1 MKDVKV
7 GRGENWV
14 FTKRESDFG
23 RSASNGWKHIKYYL
37 IAVVSISKLFNFSF
51 EMIKRSSYEA
61 IICSKPAANI
71 KLWFSLYSKLCLDE
85 LLYDAIECRS

>member
-23 RSASNGWKHIKYYL
+23 RSAINGRKHIKYVL
-37 IAVVSISKLFNFSF
+37 FAAVSIPKLSDFSF
-51 EMIKRSSYEA
+51 KILKRGTH
-61 IICSKPAANI
+61 
-71 KLWFSLYSKLCLDE
+71 
-85 LLYDAIECRS
+85 